1 MPREGAE
8 ARDTERAAR
17 AGGSPG
23 VPRAPRPA
31 RPGRGGVGWGRSPG
45 ASLVVCRSLQG
56 AARRWAR
63 ELILDRSIPTSRVPV
78 WGRCW
83 DEQQRRRGELGLRR
97 RPGLRLR
104 VALRLGLRLARKAEG
119 ESEDD

>member
-1 MPREGAE
+1 M
-8 ARDTERAAR
+8 
-17 AGGSPG
+17 
-23 VPRAPRPA
+23 
-31 RPGRGGVGWGRSPG
+31 
-45 ASLVVCRSLQG
+45 QG

-63 ELILDRSIPTSRVPV
+63 ELILDSSIPTSRVSV
-78 WGRCW
+78 RRRCR
-83 DEQQRRRGELGLRR
+83 DEHQRRRSELGLSR